1 MQKGEIFGIIR
12 TANQMLLSTIFSPDG
27 QHVLSGSEDGILR
40 VWNISVI
47 GDTYKRNAA
56 RDEVQVD
63 RVALS
68 GDGKRVLILPAVIL
82 LYEILKMETRFAR

>member
-1 MQKGEIFGIIR
+1 
-12 TANQMLLSTIFSPDG
+12 MLLSTIFSPDG

-68 GDGKRVLILPAVIL
+68 GDGKRVLILPKSGNLIVRNTQDGNQIC
-82 LYEILKMETRFAR
+82 EISAHPDAS